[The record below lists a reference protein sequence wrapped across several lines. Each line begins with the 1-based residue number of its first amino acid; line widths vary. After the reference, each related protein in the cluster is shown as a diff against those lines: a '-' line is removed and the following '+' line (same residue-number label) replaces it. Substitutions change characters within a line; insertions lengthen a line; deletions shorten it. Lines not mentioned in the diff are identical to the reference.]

1 MSRSVNAK
9 TQSLA
14 VSPIRIGNP
23 VRFKDAGVLLFQS
36 RQLLVANLLL
46 LRLCRRFR
54 KTRINNGDFSTLGK
68 ISVLSVTNRYL
79 PVHHFDFLKI
89 AKSQDQFGK

>member
-46 LRLCRRFR
+46 LRLCRRFAFADASVKR
-54 KTRINNGDFSTLGK
+54 GSTTA
-68 ISVLSVTNRYL
+68 ISQ
-79 PVHHFDFLKI
+79 H
-89 AKSQDQFGK
+89 